1 MKKKIFVSITLTLLA
16 LGTLSACG
24 NKSENSAEKDG
35 KTTIDFAIHV
45 ANPADQEPAFYAV
58 VEEFE
63 KENPDI
69 DINLEGKE
77 QSEHVKNMKMRSQ
90 SNKLPDIFWMLP
102 ASAKELQEAG
112 ALADLSEFL
121 DGHQDIVESFKG
133 RENMIDPF
141 RAGDVQYG
149 MPYQPLVTG
158 LYYNKQILAENG
170 LEKPETFEDLM
181 KTVEVLNKKG
191 IVTISK
197 GAKDNYSVWAF
208 LIMLSR
214 YGYFDKIESVLS
226 GDETYSNEDFIH
238 YYEKIEELRDA
249 GAFPQNVS
257 TQSYFQAVEDFTSG
271 KSAMLDS
278 GSWDAQKIDSGEIA
292 NDVGFWWGPTFE
304 DGVGNQFLS
313 SIVPSAPLVVSKKAF
328 EDKDKKA
335 AIEKFLEFY
344 YGETGIQIMVD
355 NKIPPMTNI
364 SVEVDEKESPVFAD
378 IIKNMEDPKWV
389 SQENQPDLVVSESIG
404 NAMYDSIYGVIVGN
418 YTPEE
423 AAKVVQDRINDTK

>member
-1 MKKKIFVSITLTLLA
+1 MKRKLISIGFALTVLLTLA
-16 LGTLSACG
+16 ACG
-24 NKSENSAEKDG
+24 NKGGGSAKEDG

-45 ANPADQEPAFYAV
+45 ANPADQEPAFNAV
-58 VEEFE
+58 VEAFK

-77 QSEHVKNMKMRSQ
+77 QSEHVKNMKMSTQ
-90 SNKLPDIFWMLP
+90 SDKLPDIFWMLP

-112 ALADLSEFL
+112 VLADLSEFL
-121 DGHQDIVESFKG
+121 KEHKDIKDSFDG
-133 RENMIDPF
+133 RENMIEPF
-141 RAGDVQYG
+141 QAGKVQYG

-158 LYYNKQILAENG
+158 LYYNKKVLSDNG
-170 LEKPETFEDLM
+170 FEKPETFEDLM
-181 KTVEVLNKKG
+181 KIAKTLDEKD

-197 GAKDNYSVWAF
+197 GAKDSYSVWAF

-214 YGYFDKIESVLS
+214 YGYLDKVDDILAGKEK
-226 GDETYSNEDFIH
+226 YNNKDFIH
-238 YYEKIEELRDA
+238 YYEKIAELRDA
-249 GAFPQNVS
+249 GAFPKNVS
-257 TQSYFQAVEDFTSG
+257 TQSYFQAVEQFTTG

-278 GSWDAQKIDSGEIA
+278 GSWDAQKIESSDVG
-292 NDVGFWWGPTFE
+292 NDVGFWWGPTFK
-304 DGVGNQFLS
+304 DGVGNQHLS
-313 SIVPSAPLVVSKKAF
+313 SIVPSAPLVVSKAAF

-335 AIEKFLEFY
+335 AIEKFLAFY
-344 YGETGIQIMVD
+344 YGQEGIQIMVD

-378 IIKNMEDPKWV
+378 IINNMEDSKWT

-423 AAKVVQDRINDTK
+423 AAKVVQNRINDTK

>member
-1 MKKKIFVSITLTLLA
+1 MKRKLISIGFALTVLLTLA
-16 LGTLSACG
+16 ACG
-24 NKSENSAEKDG
+24 NKGGGSAKEDG

-45 ANPADQEPAFYAV
+45 ANPADQEPAFNAV
-58 VEEFE
+58 VEAFK
-63 KENPDI
+63 KENPEI

-90 SNKLPDIFWMLP
+90 SDKLPDIFWMLP

-112 ALADLSEFL
+112 VLADLSDFL
-121 DGHQDIVESFKG
+121 KDNKDIKDSFDG

-141 RAGDVQYG
+141 KDGKNQYG

-158 LYYNKQILAENG
+158 LYYNKKVLSDNG
-170 LEKPETFEDLM
+170 FEKPETFEDLM
-181 KTVEVLNKKG
+181 EIAKTLDEKD

-197 GAKDNYSVWAF
+197 GAKDSYSVWAF

-214 YGYFDKIESVLS
+214 YGYLDKVDDILAGKEK
-226 GDETYSNEDFIH
+226 YNNKDFIH
-238 YYEKIEELRDA
+238 YYEKIAELRDA
-249 GAFPQNVS
+249 GAFPKNVS
-257 TQSYFQAVEDFTSG
+257 TQSYFQAVEQFTTG

-278 GSWDAQKIDSGEIA
+278 GSWDAQKIESSDVGS
-292 NDVGFWWGPTFE
+292 DVGFWWGPTFN
-304 DGVGNQFLS
+304 DGVGNQYLS
-313 SIVPSAPLVVSKKAF
+313 SIVPSAPLVVSKAAF

-335 AIEKFLEFY
+335 AIEKFLAFY
-344 YGETGIQIMVD
+344 YGQEGIQIMVD

-378 IIKNMEDPKWV
+378 IINNMEDSKWT

-423 AAKVVQDRINDTK
+423 AAKVVQNRIDDTK